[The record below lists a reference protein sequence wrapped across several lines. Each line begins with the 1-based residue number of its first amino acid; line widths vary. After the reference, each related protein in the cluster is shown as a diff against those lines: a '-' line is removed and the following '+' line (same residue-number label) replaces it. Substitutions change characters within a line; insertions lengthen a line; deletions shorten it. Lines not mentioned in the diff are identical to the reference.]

1 MEGVTAMNT
10 LKISALNKHY
20 GTKHALKDFSFGF
33 SDGIYGLLGPNGA
46 GKSTLMNILTQN
58 LDPDKGSEILWNG
71 ESIATLGSKYRSE
84 IGFMPQQQELYPSF
98 TLKRFMGYIA
108 ALKGIEKSEIDGEI
122 ARVLELVE
130 LSDVANKKIG
140 GFSGGMKQ
148 RALIAQSLLGSPHL
162 LILDEP
168 TAGLDPKQRV
178 LTRNLISSLSKDMIV
193 IISTHIVSDIETI
206 ADCILLLKSGK
217 LIDSGTVDE
226 LTEQVTEGEKTLE
239 GLYMQLYGDE

>member
-1 MEGVTAMNT
+1 MNI
-10 LKISALNKHY
+10 LKISTLNKHY
-20 GTKHALKDFSFGF
+20 GTKHALKDFSFDF

-71 ESIATLGSKYRSE
+71 ENVTNLGSKYRSE

-108 ALKGIEKSEIDGEI
+108 VLKGIEKFEIDREI
-122 ARVLELVE
+122 ARVLDLVE

-178 LTRNLISSLSKDMIV
+178 VTRNRMSSLSKDMV
-193 IISTHIVSDIETI
+193 GII
-206 ADCILLLKSGK
+206 
-217 LIDSGTVDE
+217 
-226 LTEQVTEGEKTLE
+226 
-239 GLYMQLYGDE
+239 

>member
-1 MEGVTAMNT
+1 MEGIATMNT
-10 LKISALNKHY
+10 LKISNLNKHY
-20 GTKHALKDFSFGF
+20 GTKHALKDFSFSF

-58 LDPDKGSEILWNG
+58 LDPDKGSEVLWNG
-71 ESIATLGSKYRSE
+71 ENIRDISSKYRSE

-98 TLKRFMGYIA
+98 TLRRFMGYIA
-108 ALKGIEKSEIDGEI
+108 ALKGIEKSEIDSEI

-206 ADCILLLKSGK
+206 ADCILLLRSGE

-226 LTEQVTEGEKTLE
+226 LTAQVTDSEKTLE
-239 GLYMQLYGDE
+239 GLYMQLYGDM